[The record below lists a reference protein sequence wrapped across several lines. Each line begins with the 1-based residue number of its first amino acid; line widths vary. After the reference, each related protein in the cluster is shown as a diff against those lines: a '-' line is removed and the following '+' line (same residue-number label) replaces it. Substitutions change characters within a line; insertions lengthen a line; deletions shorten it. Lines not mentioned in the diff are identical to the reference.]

1 MGDGRNTGEWLEP
14 PPKYLL
20 MKMLNFTMLRASW
33 LLSRAGETC
42 WTGGVFCS
50 QTWRALPELW
60 NSQSAWVQSSSDLQ
74 AEVSWTVAG
83 DWEGLGLQRMHWVPG
98 SLWSQKRIRLLSFA
112 ILKWSFSDQ
121 MQDGQGPME
130 EATWSRVLRD
140 SRTIFWLSVPLYYTS
155 EIYDAVP

>member
-1 MGDGRNTGEWLEP
+1 M
-14 PPKYLL
+14 
-20 MKMLNFTMLRASW
+20 
-33 LLSRAGETC
+33 
-42 WTGGVFCS
+42 
-50 QTWRALPELW
+50 
-60 NSQSAWVQSSSDLQ
+60 
-74 AEVSWTVAG
+74 
-83 DWEGLGLQRMHWVPG
+83 PG